1 MVTEKVFINGLSIV
15 APGLIERDK
24 VFPILRGDEQWQ
36 AEPLPK
42 FAPSMLPSN
51 ERRRTTPVINLAI
64 QTIQPLFRNEE
75 DLDRIATV
83 FSSSDGD
90 LAIDDKI
97 CQALTKTE
105 KILSPTQFINSVH
118 NAPAAYW
125 AIAASLHTPSVS
137 LSAGNGT
144 FAAGLIE
151 SITQVIS
158 EQQNTLLVAYDVVAP
173 APLDAF
179 CHFEYSLGLA
189 MRLGMNKEPGYLG
202 SISISLENNEKK
214 ATSCQ
219 NKSLEP
225 LRIGNPIGA
234 GLPLVEALARKSTS
248 SVINIPYIMG
258 KQLQVTVSREC

>member
-1 MVTEKVFINGLSIV
+1 MVTEKIFINGLSIV

-24 VFPILRGDEQWQ
+24 VFSILRGDQQWQ
-36 AEPLPK
+36 AEPLPI
-42 FAPSMLPSN
+42 FVPSMLPSN
-51 ERRRTTPVINLAI
+51 ERRRTTPVIDLAI

-90 LAIDDKI
+90 LAIDDKL
-97 CQALTKTE
+97 CQALAKAE
-105 KILSPTQFINSVH
+105 KILSPIQFSNSVH
-118 NAPAAYW
+118 NAPAANW

-137 LSAGNGT
+137 LSAGDGT
-144 FAAGLIE
+144 FAAGLID

-173 APLDAF
+173 DPLDAF
-179 CHFEYSLGLA
+179 RHFEYSLGLA
-189 MRLGMNKEPGYLG
+189 MRLGMNKESGYLG
-202 SISISLENNEKK
+202 SISISLENNEQK
-214 ATSCQ
+214 TTPCQ

-234 GLPLVEALARKSTS
+234 GLPLMEALARKSTS
-248 SVINIPYIMG
+248 SIINIPYIMG
-258 KQLQVTVSREC
+258 NQLQVNVSREC